1 MESRSRA
8 PEKYER
14 EDISLLAFMV
24 SFAPFW
30 VYHNRNSFARLSLNV
45 FRTED
50 LGINPHGV
58 KYYNTMINDLLEN
71 DIVPFV
77 TIYHWDLPRF

>member
-1 MESRSRA
+1 M
-8 PEKYER
+8 
-14 EDISLLAFMV
+14 F
-24 SFAPFW
+24 
-30 VYHNRNSFARLSLNV
+30 

-77 TIYHWDLPRF
+77 TIYHWDLPRFLIYDCDKIKCC